1 MNSSALCSWCKGPI
15 HPTARLDSRF
25 CCRQCRQSA
34 WRVRRACVAEDLV
47 SSPTTRVTSDVSPG
61 PGVSKLHQRRA
72 GNGPLRLAYAD
83 PPYPG
88 TAYLYRGHPD
98 YAGEVDHKRLLEQL
112 DTYDGW
118 ALSTSRKALRY
129 ILPLTPEYTCVCPWV
144 KPHGHAP
151 AMGPSNVH
159 EYVLVSP
166 ARRKLPGVRD
176 ALYAAVARGGGS
188 DLIGRK
194 PIAFCAWLFALLG
207 AEPKDSFEDLF
218 PGSGM
223 VGRCW
228 EEFCRLWSVETVAR

>member
-1 MNSSALCSWCKGPI
+1 MSRRWRPSAGRDTSPETRGSEDTSPETRCS
-15 HPTARLDSRF
+15 
-25 CCRQCRQSA
+25 
-34 WRVRRACVAEDLV
+34 EDT
-47 SSPTTRVTSDVSPG
+47 SPVHEA
-61 PGVSKLHQRRA
+61 SKLHQRRA

-88 TAYLYRGHPD
+88 MAHLYRKHQD
-98 YAGEVDHKRLLEQL
+98 YAGEVDHRRLVERLSG
-112 DTYDGW
+112 YDGW
-118 ALSTSRKALRY
+118 ALSTSKRALRG
-129 ILPLTPEYTCVCPWV
+129 ILAIAPAEIEICPWV
-144 KPHGHAP
+144 KPHGHAT
-151 AMGPSNVH
+151 ARGPSNVH

-207 AEPKDSFEDLF
+207 AEPQDSFADLF

-228 EEFCRLWSVETVAR
+228 SEFSRSAITEVTA